1 MSRADERTAARL
13 LADALDGAEPA
24 DADLAA
30 TARVLREAAAAAR
43 FDISTAETERAL
55 ERARPLPRVT
65 RRPRRRIGVAA
76 AGLAAVVAL
85 AAALL
90 LALPFASGPVDVEVQ
105 ARALAA
111 LGGHDAILSVVEVV
125 RPGPG
130 ESFPASLRN
139 GWIDAAGGRQRWT
152 QSTTGGTVVA
162 ETMVDHGRVTRYDP
176 LDHTAVVAA
185 SCAALGSGCADAVDP
200 IAFYRRALAAAGP
213 LRTHERTVDGRRV
226 YQVRLPA
233 QRLGASRIVQ
243 VATIDATSLLPVRIA
258 WRELRP
264 GAAAHTFAV
273 IVVRQIARENAAQIS
288 PGLLDLALPRG
299 TRITQ
304 LAAPGVPVRLL
315 SSRPI
320 SLAAARALTPRPWWL
335 GRSYRGNPIG
345 SITLLRYTGGTA
357 VRISYGPTTLWTYG
371 RVIPPS
377 LLASRIPGK
386 TIPVAGGV
394 GRFYMTIGGLLIG
407 ERTVAT
413 GTVAVEAPA
422 NASTYAA
429 LGKAR
434 PIR

>member
-1 MSRADERTAARL
+1 
-13 LADALDGAEPA
+13 
-24 DADLAA
+24 
-30 TARVLREAAAAAR
+30 
-43 FDISTAETERAL
+43 
-55 ERARPLPRVT
+55 
-65 RRPRRRIGVAA
+65 
-76 AGLAAVVAL
+76 
-85 AAALL
+85 
-90 LALPFASGPVDVEVQ
+90 
-105 ARALAA
+105 
-111 LGGHDAILSVVEVV
+111 
-125 RPGPG
+125 
-130 ESFPASLRN
+130 
-139 GWIDAAGGRQRWT
+139 
-152 QSTTGGTVVA
+152 
-162 ETMVDHGRVTRYDP
+162 
-176 LDHTAVVAA
+176 
-185 SCAALGSGCADAVDP
+185 
-200 IAFYRRALAAAGP
+200 
-213 LRTHERTVDGRRV
+213 
-226 YQVRLPA
+226 
-233 QRLGASRIVQ
+233 
-243 VATIDATSLLPVRIA
+243 
-258 WRELRP
+258 
-264 GAAAHTFAV
+264 
-273 IVVRQIARENAAQIS
+273 VVRQIARENAAQIS

-386 TIPVAGGV
+386 TIPVVGGV